1 MPDSAVILQ
10 RDFLDAVRLL
20 PKYDLSFDICIDPHQ
35 FVNTIEMVE
44 RCPEVSFVLDHMG
57 KPEVKENRLSPWR
70 ERIVQ
75 IAALP
80 NVVCKISGLLTQAD
94 HAAWSED
101 QVIPLIEHVIDC
113 FTVDRVLFGGDWPV
127 LELAASYRE
136 WVDVVDRAT
145 QHLPQADR
153 RKVFRENAIKTYRL
167 NI

>member
-1 MPDSAVILQ
+1 LQ
-10 RDFLDAVRLL
+10 HDFLDAVRLL

-35 FVNTIEMVE
+35 FEHTIEMVK

-57 KPEVKENRLSPWR
+57 KPEVKENRLSTWR
-70 ERIVQ
+70 ESMAR

-94 HAAWSED
+94 HATWSEG
-101 QVIPLIEHVIDC
+101 QVIPLIEDVIDC

-136 WVDVVDRAT
+136 WVDIVDHAT
-145 QHLPQADR
+145 RHLSQADR
-153 RKVFRENAIKTYRL
+153 RKVFRDNAIKIYRL
-167 NI
+167 DV